1 MSTDHDVDL
10 GLSENQEVGSFNGS
24 MHGQDPNHHN
34 IDLALEDR
42 SNSNSS
48 MAFRNA
54 MGSLIMSGQTGQNVS
69 VSRVTTSKID
79 GESPNEVSF
88 DNMGQSQNDRS
99 QNNGRVN
106 SVSDTDK
113 DKTIDLTS
121 GVNVIQEENESE
133 FERSLNASAHH
144 SAKSSN
150 QALSLQGSQ
159 TNLSKRSKTNP
170 PLA

>member
-69 VSRVTTSKID
+69 VSRVTTSKMD

-88 DNMGQSQNDRS
+88 DNIGQSQHDRS
-99 QNNGRVN
+99 QNNGRLN

-133 FERSLNASAHH
+133 FERSLNQSAHH
-144 SAKSSN
+144 SAQMSN
-150 QALSLQGSQ
+150 
-159 TNLSKRSKTNP
+159 
-170 PLA
+170 